1 MTSKGGRRVPK
12 QRASF
17 TGGAF
22 GAIALA
28 MLLLAIAAPLA
39 LARDAYVGNEG
50 SGTVSVIDLASG
62 DAVGSPIGVG
72 AGAGA
77 IAITPDGR
85 KAYVANTLDDS
96 VSVIDTQTNSVIGE
110 PIEVGIDPRGIA
122 ISPDGSR
129 VYVGNEEPFPFEG
142 TGSVSMIDTA
152 TDKVV
157 GEPIPVGRLPRGVA
171 ISPDGAAVYVGN
183 RLDKSVSVIDTA
195 SEEVVGEP
203 IEVGENPQGIAFT
216 PDGAKAY
223 VANLDSGDV
232 SVISTATKT
241 VTATIP
247 VGSLPVGVAI
257 SPDGSR
263 AYVSNTGSDTVSVI
277 DTASD
282 LVVGEPIDVDAGPRG
297 IAVGPDGANA
307 YVATGFFSSSPG
319 TVTAI
324 EIASADVVGEP
335 IEVGERP
342 LGIAIVPDQPP
353 LAALA
358 SRDGIAGQPIRFDA
372 SASTDPDGQ
381 VARYDWNFGDGRTAL
396 DAGPTP
402 THAYSATGD
411 YEVTVTVT
419 DSEGC
424 STRFVFTG
432 LTASCNGSSL
442 ARAASTVNVG
452 HLDPGRRFPSNLFGI
467 GKLHRDENH
476 GTAKLEVA
484 VPGPGV
490 LQLGGGRV
498 RTLERTV
505 GEARTVNLKVRPKR
519 SAMEALKRRGELK
532 VRVKI
537 TFRPDGGIERT
548 RPKAIKLVYR
558 PDGRAMASTQDGS
571 RRG

>member
-1 MTSKGGRRVPK
+1 VPK
-12 QRASF
+12 QRSSF
-17 TGGAF
+17 TVGAF
-22 GAIALA
+22 GALALA
-28 MLLLAIAAPLA
+28 MLVLAIAAPLA

-77 IAITPDGR
+77 MAITPDGR

-122 ISPDGSR
+122 VTPDGSR
-129 VYVGNEEPFPFEG
+129 VYVCNEEPFPFEG
-142 TGSVSMIDTA
+142 AGSVSMIDTA
-152 TDKVV
+152 TDAVV

-171 ISPDGAAVYVGN
+171 ISPDGTAVYIGN
-183 RLDKSVSVIDTA
+183 RLDKSVSVIDAA

-216 PDGAKAY
+216 PNGAKAY

-232 SVISTATKT
+232 SVINTATKT

-263 AYVSNTGSDTVSVI
+263 VYVSNTGSDTVSVI

-297 IAVGPDGANA
+297 IAVGPGGVNA

-319 TVTAI
+319 TVTSI
-324 EIASADVVGEP
+324 DIASADVVGEP
-335 IEVGERP
+335 IEVGEKP

-353 LAALA
+353 HAALA
-358 SRDGIAGQPIRFDA
+358 SRDGIALQAIRFDA

-381 VARYDWNFGDGRTAL
+381 VARYDWNFGDGQRAL

-402 THAYSATGD
+402 THTYSATGE
-411 YEVTVTVT
+411 YKVTVTVT

-424 STRFVFTG
+424 STGFVFTG
-432 LTASCNGSSL
+432 LTASCNGSPL
-442 ARAASTVNVG
+442 AAAASAVNVG
-452 HLDPGRRFPSNLFGI
+452 HYDPGARFSRLRI
-467 GKLHRDENH
+467 GKLHRNKSQ
-476 GTAKLEVA
+476 GTAKLEVT
-484 VPGPGV
+484 VPGPGT
-490 LQLGGGRV
+490 LKLAGRKV
-498 RTLERTV
+498 RTVERAV
-505 GEARTVNLKVRPKR
+505 GAAGKVNLVVRPKV
-519 SAMEALKRRGELK
+519 SAMEALKRGGHLK
-532 VRVKI
+532 VLVKI
-537 TFRPDGGIERT
+537 AFRPDEGMT
-548 RPKAIKLVYR
+548 RPLSKTIRLIYR
-558 PDGRAMASTQDGS
+558 PSGPMATAQDGR